1 MQAMLPKLAL
11 TEQLAPLLAPQKA
24 AERVAAAATAS
35 EIKRMVDELPM
46 LLSNRSKGLQGEI
59 SRHQAEVK
67 QERYVKSMPMGT
79 AEQKAPKRAFVSGA
93 SKEEGGCVARLMPIP
108 PESPYRRRVSGK
120 LRAAAGS
127 ECECTAA
134 ATSAVPGLHDAADR
148 PDSTCPALW

>member
-11 TEQLAPLLAPQKA
+11 TEAATLQLAPLLAPQKA

-79 AEQKAPKRAFVSGA
+79 AEQKARKCHAKTRVISPGHLSHLKLNVQ
-93 SKEEGGCVARLMPIP
+93 RLITTN
-108 PESPYRRRVSGK
+108 SY
-120 LRAAAGS
+120 
-127 ECECTAA
+127 T
-134 ATSAVPGLHDAADR
+134 TSCIRYCGM
-148 PDSTCPALW
+148 